1 MRLGTFVPKS
11 SPDQPRVGAL
21 LGDRVLDLGM
31 GSLTMTAFLSLS
43 ETGLGRARTLLDE
56 AQGGKHGEALRPL
69 GDVRLLPPVSD
80 ASKFLC
86 VGKNYRSHLAE
97 LERTDLIRERPQE
110 PTGFIK
116 LNSCLV
122 GQDAEVERQI
132 GRAHV

>member
-1 MRLGTFVPKS
+1 MRLGTFVPKT
-11 SPDQPRVGAL
+11 SPGQARVGAL

-31 GSLTMTAFLSLS
+31 GSITMKTFLSLG
-43 ETGLGRARTLLDE
+43 ETGLERARRLIEE
-56 AQGGKHGEALRPL
+56 ARAGKHGEMLCTL
-69 GDVRLLPPVSD
+69 GDVRLLPPVTD
-80 ASKFLC
+80 AGKFLC

-97 LERTDLIRERPQE
+97 LERTDLIRERPEE